1 MEQHEVNR
9 YMKIF
14 NPFTAL
20 LIVQKK
26 DSIQYITDSTRKIQ
40 VLCRQQNTSAKFLDL
55 KLKFH
60 KKFKS
65 ISVDIF
71 AKATDSVTCI
81 FPSTYFPENHI
92 EYNVLRYV

>member
-20 LIVQKK
+20 LIVQKE

-40 VLCRQQNTSAKFLDL
+40 VLCR
-55 KLKFH
+55 
-60 KKFKS
+60 
-65 ISVDIF
+65 
-71 AKATDSVTCI
+71 
-81 FPSTYFPENHI
+81 
-92 EYNVLRYV
+92 